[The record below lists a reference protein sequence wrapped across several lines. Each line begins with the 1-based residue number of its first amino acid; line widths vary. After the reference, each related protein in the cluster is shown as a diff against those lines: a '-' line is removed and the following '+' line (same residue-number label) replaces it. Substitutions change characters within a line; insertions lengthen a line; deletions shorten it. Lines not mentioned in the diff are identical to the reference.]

1 MSRFE
6 TCLQF
11 TWLPQNDGQP
21 LHVTAHDG
29 GGATAWGV
37 TLSSYAAWRADNG
50 IRPTTEEDLAAASKD
65 ELAGLIQSR
74 YWNAVQADHLPV
86 GADLLVYDFG
96 YTAGPGTSARL
107 LQEVVGGLRV
117 DGQLGPVTLAA
128 VARVDRLDLVRR
140 LGARHEAYY
149 ESLADFAEFGRGW
162 TTRNSAR
169 LQLALATPAATPTP
183 APVPAPAH
191 LGLFASWSAEVRYAL
206 GS

>member
-6 TCLQF
+6 TCLNF

-21 LHVTAHDG
+21 LHTTPGDR

-37 TLSSYAAWRADNG
+37 TLESYAAWRSDHG
-50 IRPTTEEDLAAASKD
+50 IRPTTEADLAAATKD
-65 ELAGLIQSR
+65 DLATLIQSR
-74 YWNAVQADHLPV
+74 YWNAVQGDHLPV

-96 YTAGPGTSARL
+96 YGSGPGTSAKL
-107 LQEVVGGLRV
+107 LQEVVGGLRI

-128 VARVDRLDLVRR
+128 VARVNRLDLIRR
-140 LGARHEAYY
+140 LSARHEAYY
-149 ESLADFAEFGRGW
+149 ESLADFHLFGRGW

-169 LQLALATPAATPTP
+169 LQLALATPAA
-183 APVPAPAH
+183 APVPAPVAAPAH
-191 LGLFASWSAEVRYAL
+191 VGMFASWADEVRHAL